1 MKNHRI
7 RLRHTVG
14 GLVAGILL
22 ALASGAPAQA
32 EEPSVPL
39 QLPSFPVQVN
49 GLKIDNER
57 SPYPVLTYN
66 NMVYLPVKPFAD
78 TLGLEVAWDAARGLK
93 ISRRDRPSAIRPTV
107 ESKDKASVN
116 RRYDAV
122 LPGFPIEVN
131 GKSVNNAGEPYP
143 LLLVDNVSYFPMT
156 WRFTRNEFGWRTD
169 WGAQEGFQLT
179 TEQQKVLHRIIA
191 EDTEALYVEAE
202 SNRILKVNKDLKG
215 VPSPIDDK
223 AKANV
228 SQLAEKRKPGVP
240 FAGDPKQA
248 AVRLGDSVY
257 HDNIELMSLKPILEK
272 AAAFYESQTGYENK
286 GLDVQSKITKLDDRT
301 VLAVISVSSFLHIPA
316 PYTPYTHE
324 AFIIR
329 DGKALSVPDLT
340 QVPTRVV
347 RNPDGSF
354 WIASEAADRM
364 TSRTPNVYGQLAL
377 LDTSGQLHGMNT
389 KLGEKDIDLLA
400 ATADGLTVK
409 AYSDRFKAY
418 HDSFI
423 PLDAEERETY
433 YHLDLQGNETRLFLY
448 KGAGRG
454 YVDSK
459 GHIYVVDR
467 QVNRISDLTSGQS
480 RIWWDYEL
488 KP

>member
-7 RLRHTVG
+7 RLRHTAG

-22 ALASGAPAQA
+22 GLAAAAPAHA
-32 EEPSVPL
+32 EEPAVPL

-57 SPYPVLTYN
+57 SPYPALTYN
-66 NMVYLPVKPFAD
+66 NMVYLPVKHFAE

-93 ISRRDRPSAIRPTV
+93 INLRERPSGKRPAA
-107 ESKDKASVN
+107 EWKDKSSVN
-116 RRYDAV
+116 RRYEAV
-122 LPGFPIEVN
+122 LPGFPIQVN

-143 LLLVDNVSYFPMT
+143 LLLVDNVSYLPMT
-156 WRFTRNEFGWRTD
+156 WRFTHNEFSWRTD
-169 WGAQEGFQLT
+169 WDAQEGFRLI

-191 EDTEALYVEAE
+191 EDAEALYVEAE
-202 SNRILKVNKDLKG
+202 PDRMLKVNKDLKG
-215 VPSPIDDK
+215 DPSPADDK
-223 AKANV
+223 LKARAN
-228 SQLAEKRKPGVP
+228 QLAEQRKPGVP

-248 AVRLGDSVY
+248 SVRLADSVY
-257 HDNIELMSLKPILEK
+257 YGNTELMSLKPVLEK
-272 AAAFYESQTGYENK
+272 ASAFYESQTEYENK
-286 GLDVQSKITKLDDRT
+286 GLDVQSKIMKLDDRT

-324 AFIIR
+324 TFIIR
-329 DGKALSVPDLT
+329 DGKASSVPDLT

-377 LDTSGQLHGMNT
+377 LDSSGQLHGMNT

-400 ATADGLTVK
+400 TTAEGLTIK

-423 PLDAEERETY
+423 PLNAKERETY
-433 YHLDLQGNETRLFLY
+433 YYLDLRGKETRLYLY
-448 KGAGRG
+448 EGSGRG
-454 YVDSK
+454 YVDGK

-480 RIWWDYEL
+480 RMWWDYEL

>member
-7 RLRHTVG
+7 RLQHTIG
-14 GLVAGILL
+14 GLLAGILL
-22 ALASGAPAQA
+22 GFASGFPAHA
-32 EEPSVPL
+32 EEPPFPL
-39 QLPSFPVQVN
+39 QIPSFPVQVN
-49 GLKIDNER
+49 GLKTDNER
-57 SPYPVLTYN
+57 SPYPVLTHN
-66 NMVYLPVKPFAD
+66 HMVYLPVKHFAE
-78 TLGLEVAWDAARGLK
+78 TLGLDVAWDAARGLK
-93 ISRRDRPSAIRPTV
+93 IGRREHPSGQRPPAEP
-107 ESKDKASVN
+107 KDKASVS
-116 RRYDAV
+116 RRFEAV
-122 LPGFPIEVN
+122 LPEFPIEVN
-131 GKSVNNAGEPYP
+131 GKSVNNASEPYP

-156 WRFTRNEFGWRTD
+156 WRFTHKEFGWRTD
-169 WGAQEGFQLT
+169 WSAQEGFQLT
-179 TEQQKVLHRIIA
+179 TEQQKVLHRIIG
-191 EDTEALYVEAE
+191 EDSEALYVEAA
-202 SNRILKVNKDLKG
+202 SDRILRVNKDLKG
-215 VPSPIDDK
+215 DPSPIDGK
-223 AKANV
+223 AKTGV
-228 SQLAEKRKPGVP
+228 SPLAEQRKPGVA
-240 FAGDPKQA
+240 FTGDLKLT

-257 HDNIELMSLKPILEK
+257 YNNIELLSLKPILEK
-272 AAAFYESQTGYENK
+272 AAAFYESQTEYANK
-286 GLDVQSKITKLDDRT
+286 GLDVQSKIMKLDDRT
-301 VLAVISVSSFLHIPA
+301 VLAVISISSFLHIPA

-324 AFIIR
+324 AFIIQ
-329 DGKALSVPDLT
+329 DGKASSVPDLT

-377 LDTSGQLHGMNT
+377 LDSSGQLRGMNT
-389 KLGEKDIDLLA
+389 RLGEKDIDLLA
-400 ATADGLTVK
+400 STADGLTVK

-433 YHLDLQGNETRLFLY
+433 YHLDLKGNETRLFLY

-480 RIWWDYEL
+480 RMWWDYEL
-488 KP
+488 MP

>member
-32 EEPSVPL
+32 EESSFPM

-49 GLKIDNER
+49 GLKIDSER
-57 SPYPVLTYN
+57 SSYPVLTYN
-66 NMVYLPVKPFAD
+66 HMVYLPVKPFAD

-93 ISRRDRPSAIRPTV
+93 INRRERPSGIRPTV
-107 ESKDKASVN
+107 ESKDKTSVN
-116 RRYDAV
+116 RRYEAV

-131 GKSVNNAGEPYP
+131 GKSINNAGEPYP
-143 LLLVDNVSYFPMT
+143 LLLVDNVSYLPMT
-156 WRFTRNEFGWRTD
+156 WRYAHNDFGWRTD
-169 WGAQEGFQLT
+169 WSAQEGFQLT

-202 SNRILKVNKDLKG
+202 SNRMLKVNKDLKG
-215 VPSPIDDK
+215 DPSLLDDK
-223 AKANV
+223 AKAGVN
-228 SQLAEKRKPGVP
+228 QLAEKRKPGVP
-240 FAGDPKQA
+240 FAGDPKQT

-257 HDNIELMSLKPILEK
+257 YDNIELMSLKPILEK
-272 AAAFYESQTGYENK
+272 AAAFYESQTEYVNK
-286 GLDVQSKITKLDDRT
+286 GLDVQSKIMKLDDRT
-301 VLAVISVSSFLHIPA
+301 ILAVISVSSFLHIPP

-324 AFIIR
+324 AFIVR
-329 DGKALSVPDLT
+329 DGKALPVPDLT

-377 LDTSGQLHGMNT
+377 LDASGQLRGMNT

-400 ATADGLTVK
+400 STNDGLTVK

-433 YHLDLQGNETRLFLY
+433 YHLDLQGKETRLFLY

-480 RIWWDYEL
+480 RMWWDYEL
-488 KP
+488 KR

>member
-57 SPYPVLTYN
+57 SPYPALMYK
-66 NMVYLPVKPFAD
+66 NMVYLPAKHFED
-78 TLGLEVAWDAARGLK
+78 TLGLKVAWDAARGLK
-93 ISRRDRPSAIRPTV
+93 ISRRERPSGIRPTA
-107 ESKDKASVN
+107 ESKDKAFVS
-116 RRYDAV
+116 RRYEAI

-131 GKSVNNAGEPYP
+131 GKSINNAGEPYP
-143 LLLVDNVSYFPMT
+143 LLLVDNVSYLPMT
-156 WRFTRNEFGWRTD
+156 WRFTHNEFGWRTD
-169 WGAQEGFQLT
+169 WSAQEGFQLI

-202 SNRILKVNKDLKG
+202 SNRMLKVNKDLKG
-215 VPSPIDDK
+215 DPSPIDDK
-223 AKANV
+223 AKAGIN
-228 SQLAEKRKPGVP
+228 QLAEKRKPGVP
-240 FAGDPKQA
+240 FAGEPDRT

-257 HDNIELMSLKPILEK
+257 YDNIELMSLKPILEK
-272 AAAFYESQTGYENK
+272 AAAFYASQTEYENK
-286 GLDVQSKITKLDDRT
+286 GLDVQSKIMKLDDRT
-301 VLAVISVSSFLHIPA
+301 VLAVISISSFLHIPA

-324 AFIIR
+324 AFILR
-329 DGKALSVPDLT
+329 DGKASSVPDLT

-347 RNPDGSF
+347 RNPNGSF

-377 LDTSGQLHGMNT
+377 LDVSGQLHGMNT

-400 ATADGLTVK
+400 STNDGLTVK

-433 YHLDLQGNETRLFLY
+433 YHLDLQGKETRLFLY

-480 RIWWDYEL
+480 RMWWDYEL
-488 KP
+488 KR